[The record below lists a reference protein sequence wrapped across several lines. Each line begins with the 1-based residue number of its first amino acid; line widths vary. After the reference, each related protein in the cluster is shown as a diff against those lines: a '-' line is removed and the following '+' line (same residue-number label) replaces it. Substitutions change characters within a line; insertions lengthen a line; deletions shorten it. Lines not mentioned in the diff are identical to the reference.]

1 MARFAANFSVLFL
14 IWTFGIVYY
23 LDIFKLARQD
33 KMVVEV
39 LLAFLALVL
48 SFRTIVTIMDFLKCM
63 KKRKADGEHFESF
76 VPALKKVLR
85 RKESIF
91 LAVTVPYVALVPIL
105 GFFVSTGFYLFLANI
120 VLGTKNRVQRIAIP
134 LGVTLFT
141 YLLFALLFGVR
152 LPRGIL
158 F

>member
-14 IWTFGIVYY
+14 IWTFGLVYY
-23 LDIFKLARQD
+23 LDISKLARQD

-48 SFRTIVTIMDFLKCM
+48 SFRTIVTIIEFSKFM
-63 KKRKADGEHFESF
+63 KKRTADGEKGE
-76 VPALKKVLR
+76 PIAAALKKVLR
-85 RKESIF
+85 KKESIF
-91 LAVTVPYVALVPIL
+91 LAVTVPYVALIPLL
-105 GFFVSTGFYLFLANI
+105 GFFTCTCAYLFIANI
-120 VLGTKNRVQRIAIP
+120 VLGTKNKIQRIAIP
-134 LGVTLFT
+134 LGVCIFT

-158 F
+158 I

>member
-14 IWTFGIVYY
+14 IWSFGIVYY
-23 LDIFKLARQD
+23 LDISRLARQD

-39 LLAFLALVL
+39 LLAFLAVVL
-48 SFRTIVTIMDFLKCM
+48 SFRTIVTIAAFLKFQ
-63 KKRKADGEHFESF
+63 KKQKADGEKNEPIS
-76 VPALKKVLR
+76 LSIKKMLR
-85 RKESIF
+85 KKESVF
-91 LAVTVPYVALVPIL
+91 LAITVPYIAGVPVL
-105 GFFVSTGFYLFLANI
+105 GFFVSTCIYLFVANI
-120 VLGTKNRVQRIAIP
+120 VLGTKNRIQLATIP

-152 LPRGIL
+152 LPKGIL